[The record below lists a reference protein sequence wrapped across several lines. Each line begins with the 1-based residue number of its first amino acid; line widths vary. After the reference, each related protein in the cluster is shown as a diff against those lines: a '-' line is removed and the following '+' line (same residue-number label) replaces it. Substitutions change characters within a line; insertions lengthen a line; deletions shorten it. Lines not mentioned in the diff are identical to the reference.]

1 MAYYITDRSAAHV
14 SRLKL
19 LREKGWSNMTSEE
32 RDEWNGVVGQNLF
45 DQTLFGSRD
54 NIISASISND
64 KITITAL
71 FDIYATS
78 LPRFGIEC
86 DPFDYNLYID
96 GNNRLTIGV
105 DTITAPAG
113 SVCHIRLSRY
123 KYEWS
128 DSFSE
133 YYSPSLQSGGYVTY
147 KIVSSKVRHKLSILV
162 SGLSAGQSVVIRG
175 FRINRGNRIYPYV
188 PFGAL
193 GANDV
198 ARGAYNFTDF
208 NRVEQSV
215 AYLSNALGLSLVTKT
230 DWTANDIPNVNDFE
244 NRYLYNVNKVC
255 EKAGING
262 VTTTYAGFDYRAA
275 NEIEKALKS
284 AEETLW

>member
-1 MAYYITDRSAAHV
+1 
-14 SRLKL
+14 
-19 LREKGWSNMTSEE
+19 MTAEE
-32 RDEWNGVVGQNLF
+32 RDEWNGVIGQNLF
-45 DQTLFGSRD
+45 DQTLFGTGYNR
-54 NIISASISND
+54 ISVSTSND

-71 FDIYATS
+71 VDIPTYVQY
-78 LPRFGIEC
+78 GIEC

-105 DTITAPAG
+105 DTITAPSGA
-113 SVCHIRLSRY
+113 VCDIRLSRY
-123 KYEWS
+123 KYDWTDFVS
-128 DSFSE
+128 V
-133 YYSPSLQSGGYVTY
+133 YYSPSLQSDGYVTY
-147 KIVSSKVRHKLSILV
+147 TIDTSKGGHKLSIFV
-162 SGLSAGQSVVIRG
+162 GGLSAGQSVVIRG
-175 FRINRGNRIYPYV
+175 FRINRGTRIYPYV
-188 PFGAL
+188 RFGTP

-198 ARGAYNFTDF
+198 VRGAYNFTDF

-215 AYLSNALGLSLVTKT
+215 TYLSDAFGLSLVTKT
-230 DWTANDIPNVNDFE
+230 DWTADAIPNVNDFE

-262 VTTTYAGFDYRAA
+262 VATTFDGFDYKAA

>member
-19 LREKGWSNMTSEE
+19 LREKGWLNMTAEE

-45 DQTLFGSRD
+45 DAESLIPESSIGE
-54 NIISASISND
+54 NISFENDTIIIDYIKSSILEPVNNAEIVIDDISKYVD
-64 KITITAL
+64 K
-71 FDIYATS
+71 
-78 LPRFGIEC
+78 
-86 DPFDYNLYID
+86 
-96 GNNRLTIGV
+96 NNRLTVGV
-105 DTITAPAG
+105 DRIVVPDGARALIQFG
-113 SVCHIRLSRY
+113 YLRLGGFIF
-123 KYEWS
+123 E
-128 DSFSE
+128 E
-133 YYSPSLQSGGYVTY
+133 YSPTIYENGYATY
-147 KIVSSKVRHKLSILV
+147 TVNTGARNALRIYYHDLRLNDKIYVH
-162 SGLSAGQSVVIRG
+162 GL
-175 FRINRGNRIYPYV
+175 RINRGNRIYPYV
-188 PFGAL
+188 PFGES

-198 ARGAYNFTDF
+198 VRGAYNFTDF

-215 AYLSNALGLSLVTKT
+215 AYLSDAFGLSLVTKT
-230 DWTANDIPNVNDFE
+230 DWTADAIPNVNDFE

>member
-1 MAYYITDRSAAHV
+1 
-14 SRLKL
+14 
-19 LREKGWSNMTSEE
+19 MTAEE

-45 DQTLFGSRD
+45 DQTVFGSGGD
-54 NIISASISND
+54 KISVSTSDD

-71 FDIYATS
+71 VDISTS
-78 LPRFGIEC
+78 VRSGIEC
-86 DPFDYNLYID
+86 DPFDFNLYID

-113 SVCHIRLSRY
+113 SVCDISLSRY
-123 KYEWS
+123 KYNWTDLVS
-128 DSFSE
+128 V

-147 KIVSSKVRHKLSILV
+147 TIDKSKGGHKLSIFV
-162 SGLSAGQSVVIRG
+162 GGLSAGQSVVIRG
-175 FRINRGNRIYPYV
+175 FRINRGTRIYPYV
-188 PFGAL
+188 RFGAQ

-198 ARGAYNFTDF
+198 VRGAYNFTDF

-262 VTTTYAGFDYRAA
+262 VTTTYAGFDYKAA